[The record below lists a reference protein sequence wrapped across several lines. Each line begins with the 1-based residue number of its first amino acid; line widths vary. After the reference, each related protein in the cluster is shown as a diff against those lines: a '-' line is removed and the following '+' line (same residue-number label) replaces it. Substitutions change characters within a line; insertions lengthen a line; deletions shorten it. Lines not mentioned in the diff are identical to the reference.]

1 MRSLR
6 SSDIFSACRL
16 LSAIGFR
23 DEFKKIA
30 ENATN
35 IKDLTQFDVGYDL
48 IFGLV
53 EKATTSKAE
62 KEWYSFFANI
72 FEVSVDEV
80 KNMNPC
86 DFLDK
91 VIEVADVEQWKAFFM
106 RVASL
111 MKQK

>member
-23 DEFKKIA
+23 EEFKKIA
-30 ENATN
+30 ENAQN
-35 IKDLTQFDVGYDL
+35 VKDLTQFDVGYEL
-48 IFGLV
+48 IFGLI

-72 FEVSVDEV
+72 FECTAEEV
-80 KNMNPC
+80 KTMDPC
-86 DFLDK
+86 LFLDK
-91 VIEVADVEQWKAFFM
+91 VIEVADVEQWKAFFT

>member
-16 LSAIGFR
+16 LSAIGVR
-23 DEFKKIA
+23 EEFKSIA
-30 ENATN
+30 EKTN
-35 IKDLTQFDVGYDL
+35 TMKELTQFDVGYEL
-48 IFGLV
+48 VFGLI
-53 EKATTSKAE
+53 EKATSSKAE

-72 FEVSVDEV
+72 FECKPKDIEE
-80 KNMNPC
+80 MNPC

-91 VIEVADVEQWKAFFM
+91 MIEVADVEQWKAFFH

-111 MKQK
+111 MKMK